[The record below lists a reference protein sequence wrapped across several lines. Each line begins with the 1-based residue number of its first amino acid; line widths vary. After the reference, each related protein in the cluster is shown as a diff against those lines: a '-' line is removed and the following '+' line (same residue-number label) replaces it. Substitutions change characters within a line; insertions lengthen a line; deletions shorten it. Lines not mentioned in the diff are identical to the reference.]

1 MHLSDRIDWKRRL
14 STEYESLFDSI
25 FRSGGD
31 CLVHMH
37 RTSTVTSS
45 SALIG
50 CVIVRLLLC

>member
-14 STEYESLFDSI
+14 GTMRASLTAYFAQ
-25 FRSGGD
+25 GGD

-37 RTSTVTSS
+37 RTSTVMSS

-50 CVIVRLLLC
+50 CVIVWLLLY